1 MRSTRMVATGIGLAA
16 VLVAGATGAE
26 EKALGT
32 RLVDQMNALY
42 GAHPGTRANHATG
55 AVFEG
60 TFMPAPGTDGL
71 SSAVFL
77 KGPPTPL
84 TIRFSNAGG
93 VPDAPDTH
101 PSVGGIR
108 GMAIKFRLA
117 DGGENDIVCISAN
130 GFPVATGEDFL
141 ALLRAVGA
149 SGPNAAKPTALDMF
163 LASHPATAAFL
174 ATPKPVAVSYGTQ
187 PFFGVNALKFTNA
200 QGVSKFGRYR
210 IVPELGPAYVSDDEA
225 AKRPPT
231 ALADNLRASLEK
243 GPVKFRL
250 LVQVAAADDPTS
262 DATKVWPDSRPTI
275 ELGEIAITKALDT
288 KKVENG
294 LLFMPTNLTKG
305 IDVSDDPILNTRTEA
320 YGESYGRRIKRVAQ
334 RCRGQKQREEANLL
348 PCTSFLSPANAS
360 SGWNRAVSYSPH
372 RRFREPRAGQHTRRI
387 RPHPARWCCSVHA
400 AWWRRRPCP
409 WKSGPT
415 RRRAGP
421 RVS

>member
-130 GFPVATGEDFL
+130 GFPVATGEGFL

-187 PFFGVNALKFTNA
+187 PFFGVSALKFTNA

-210 IVPELGPAYVSDDEA
+210 IVSESGPAYVSDEA

-231 ALADNLRASLEK
+231 ALADNLRAS
-243 GPVKFRL
+243 R
-250 LVQVAAADDPTS
+250 ADDPTS

-294 LLFMPTNLTKG
+294 LLFMPSLTKG

-320 YGESYGRRIKRVAQ
+320 YGESYGRRIK
-334 RCRGQKQREEANLL
+334 
-348 PCTSFLSPANAS
+348 
-360 SGWNRAVSYSPH
+360 
-372 RRFREPRAGQHTRRI
+372 
-387 RPHPARWCCSVHA
+387 
-400 AWWRRRPCP
+400 
-409 WKSGPT
+409 
-415 RRRAGP
+415 
-421 RVS
+421 